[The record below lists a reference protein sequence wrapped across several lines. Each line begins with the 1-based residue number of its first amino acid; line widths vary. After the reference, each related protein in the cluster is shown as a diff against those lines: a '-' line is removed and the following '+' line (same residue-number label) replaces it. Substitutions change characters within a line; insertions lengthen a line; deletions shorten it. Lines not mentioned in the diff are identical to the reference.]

1 VGWLSDT
8 QKSTKNPFLCPK
20 TSNSASRTSSSSQL
34 GVNLEQ
40 LTPTAGFQTDLKAD
54 SLDLVEMIMAFEDEF
69 GIASI
74 PEDKAASMK
83 TVGDAVEYIKANA
96 TK

>member
-1 VGWLSDT
+1 MPENIEQRV
-8 QKSTKNPFLCPK
+8 KEIIVK
-20 TSNSASRTSSSSQL
+20 QL

>member
-1 VGWLSDT
+1 MPENIEQRVKDIIV
-8 QKSTKNPFLCPK
+8 K
-20 TSNSASRTSSSSQL
+20 QL

-54 SLDLVEMIMAFEDEF
+54 SLDLGEMIMAFEDEF

>member
-1 VGWLSDT
+1 MADNIEQRVKDIIV
-8 QKSTKNPFLCPK
+8 K
-20 TSNSASRTSSSSQL
+20 QL
-34 GVNLEQ
+34 GVNAEQ
-40 LTPTAGFQTDLKAD
+40 LTDTATFQGDLKAD
-54 SLDLVEMIMAFEDEF
+54 SLDLVEMIMAFEEEF

-83 TVGDAVEYIKANA
+83 SVGDAVAYIKANA

>member
-1 VGWLSDT
+1 MAENIEQRVKDIIV
-8 QKSTKNPFLCPK
+8 K
-20 TSNSASRTSSSSQL
+20 QL
-34 GVNLEQ
+34 GVNAEQ
-40 LTPTAGFQTDLKAD
+40 LTPTATFQGDLKAD
-54 SLDLVEMIMAFEDEF
+54 SLDLVEMIMAFEEEF

-83 TVGDAVEYIKANA
+83 TVGDAVTFIAANA

>member
-1 VGWLSDT
+1 MAENIEQRVKDIIV
-8 QKSTKNPFLCPK
+8 K
-20 TSNSASRTSSSSQL
+20 QL

>member
-1 VGWLSDT
+1 MPENIEQRVKDIIV
-8 QKSTKNPFLCPK
+8 K
-20 TSNSASRTSSSSQL
+20 QL

-83 TVGDAVEYIKANA
+83 TVGDAIEYIKANA

>member
-1 VGWLSDT
+1 MPENIEQRVKDIIV
-8 QKSTKNPFLCPK
+8 K
-20 TSNSASRTSSSSQL
+20 QL

-74 PEDKAASMK
+74 PEDTAASMK

>member
-1 VGWLSDT
+1 MPENIEQRVKDIIV
-8 QKSTKNPFLCPK
+8 K
-20 TSNSASRTSSSSQL
+20 QL

-40 LTPTAGFQTDLKAD
+40 LTPTAGFQTDLQAD

>member
-1 VGWLSDT
+1 MPENIEQRVKDIIV
-8 QKSTKNPFLCPK
+8 K
-20 TSNSASRTSSSSQL
+20 QL

-54 SLDLVEMIMAFEDEF
+54 SLDLVEMIMAFEDES

>member
-1 VGWLSDT
+1 MADNIEQRVKDIIV
-8 QKSTKNPFLCPK
+8 K
-20 TSNSASRTSSSSQL
+20 QL
-34 GVNLEQ
+34 GVNAEQ
-40 LTPTAGFQTDLKAD
+40 LTPTASFQGDLKAD
-54 SLDLVEMIMAFEDEF
+54 SLDLVEMIMAFEEEF

-83 TVGDAVEYIKANA
+83 TVGDAIAFIAANA

>member
-1 VGWLSDT
+1 MAENIEQRVKDIIV
-8 QKSTKNPFLCPK
+8 K
-20 TSNSASRTSSSSQL
+20 QL
-34 GVNLEQ
+34 GVNAEQ
-40 LTPTAGFQTDLKAD
+40 LTPTATFQGDLKAD
-54 SLDLVEMIMAFEDEF
+54 SLDLVEMIMAFEEEF

-83 TVGDAVEYIKANA
+83 TVGDAIAYIAANA

>member
-1 VGWLSDT
+1 MPENIEQRVKDIIV
-8 QKSTKNPFLCPK
+8 K
-20 TSNSASRTSSSSQL
+20 QL

-74 PEDKAASMK
+74 PEDKAASMN

>member
-1 VGWLSDT
+1 MS
-8 QKSTKNPFLCPK
+8 
-20 TSNSASRTSSSSQL
+20 
-34 GVNLEQ
+34 E
-40 LTPTAGFQTDLKAD
+40 LTPAAGFQTDLKAD

>member
-1 VGWLSDT
+1 MPENIEQRVKDIIV
-8 QKSTKNPFLCPK
+8 K
-20 TSNSASRTSSSSQL
+20 QL
-34 GVNLEQ
+34 GVNLAQ

>member
-1 VGWLSDT
+1 MTENIEQRVKDIIV
-8 QKSTKNPFLCPK
+8 K
-20 TSNSASRTSSSSQL
+20 QL

>member
-1 VGWLSDT
+1 MPENIEQRVKDIIV
-8 QKSTKNPFLCPK
+8 K
-20 TSNSASRTSSSSQL
+20 QL

-96 TK
+96 TT

>member
-1 VGWLSDT
+1 MAENIEQRVKDIIV
-8 QKSTKNPFLCPK
+8 K
-20 TSNSASRTSSSSQL
+20 QL
-34 GVNLEQ
+34 GVNAEQ
-40 LTPTAGFQTDLKAD
+40 LTPTATFQGDLKAD
-54 SLDLVEMIMAFEDEF
+54 SLDLVEMIMAFEEEF

-83 TVGDAVEYIKANA
+83 TVGDAITFIAANA

>member
-1 VGWLSDT
+1 MPENIEKRVKDIIE
-8 QKSTKNPFLCPK
+8 K
-20 TSNSASRTSSSSQL
+20 QL
-34 GVNLEQ
+34 GASQDQ
-40 LTPTAGFQTDLKAD
+40 LTDGATFQGDLKAD

-69 GIASI
+69 GIPSI

-83 TVGDAVEYIKANA
+83 SVGDAIAYIKANA

>member
-1 VGWLSDT
+1 MADNIEQRVKDIIV
-8 QKSTKNPFLCPK
+8 K
-20 TSNSASRTSSSSQL
+20 QL
-34 GVNLEQ
+34 GVNAEQ
-40 LTPTAGFQTDLKAD
+40 LTPTATFQGDLKAD
-54 SLDLVEMIMAFEDEF
+54 SLDLVEMIMAFEEEF

-83 TVGDAVEYIKANA
+83 TVGDAIAYIAANA

>member
-1 VGWLSDT
+1 MPENIEQRVKDIIV
-8 QKSTKNPFLCPK
+8 K
-20 TSNSASRTSSSSQL
+20 QL

-40 LTPTAGFQTDLKAD
+40 LTPAAGFQTDLKAD

>member
-1 VGWLSDT
+1 MAENIEQRVKDIIV
-8 QKSTKNPFLCPK
+8 K
-20 TSNSASRTSSSSQL
+20 QL
-34 GVNLEQ
+34 GVNAEQ
-40 LTPTAGFQTDLKAD
+40 LTDTATFQGDLKAD
-54 SLDLVEMIMAFEDEF
+54 SLDLVEMIMAFEEEF

-83 TVGDAVEYIKANA
+83 SVGDAVAYIKANA